1 MTTPSANQIYT
12 FKMTTGEE
20 IVAKIVSISDD
31 HLIVS
36 HPILCA
42 LSPNGLQMMP
52 GLFSAKMEQD
62 VRLNTN
68 NIVMIAETREDVRTN
83 WYQATTGIVPIS
95 RSIITG

>member
-1 MTTPSANQIYT
+1 
-12 FKMTTGEE
+12 MTTGEE

-52 GLFSAKMEQD
+52 GRCSAKMEQD

-68 NIVMIAETREDVRTN
+68 NIVMIAEKREDVRTN

>member
-1 MTTPSANQIYT
+1 
-12 FKMTTGEE
+12 
-20 IVAKIVSISDD
+20 
-31 HLIVS
+31 
-36 HPILCA
+36 
-42 LSPNGLQMMP
+42 MP